1 MARVQIFDLRN
12 DTRPMRAAPIHL
24 SAAAAAQKARLR
36 LENVRRHLLT
46 DLGFASALQND
57 VALGAA
63 RECRARGEPE
73 RAKHLAEL
81 LVYLFRFDQEMSDAA
96 PPRQFDIPRQ
106 QNAILRPRDARE
118 FVIVRIR
125 QKSRIVPQQSQ
136 PRGESPQH
144 IVREESH
151 RPDYT
156 AGGAPRQA
164 CAQKQIFAKVPRLS
178 RNAPSVIIARTEG
191 RMPLTRTQVQHIAE
205 LAKLKLSDEE
215 LDRMTPQLSAI
226 LDHAA
231 RLQELDTDAI
241 PPTASVVPLQNVMR
255 EDQVAPS
262 LPRDDVLAN
271 APDKDERSEF
281 FRVRAI
287 LKDEG

>member
-1 MARVQIFDLRN
+1 
-12 DTRPMRAAPIHL
+12 
-24 SAAAAAQKARLR
+24 
-36 LENVRRHLLT
+36 
-46 DLGFASALQND
+46 
-57 VALGAA
+57 
-63 RECRARGEPE
+63 
-73 RAKHLAEL
+73 
-81 LVYLFRFDQEMSDAA
+81 
-96 PPRQFDIPRQ
+96 
-106 QNAILRPRDARE
+106 
-118 FVIVRIR
+118 
-125 QKSRIVPQQSQ
+125 
-136 PRGESPQH
+136 
-144 IVREESH
+144 
-151 RPDYT
+151 
-156 AGGAPRQA
+156 
-164 CAQKQIFAKVPRLS
+164 
-178 RNAPSVIIARTEG
+178 
-191 RMPLTRTQVQHIAE
+191 MPLTRTQVQHIAE

-287 LKDEG
+287 LKYEG

>member
-1 MARVQIFDLRN
+1 
-12 DTRPMRAAPIHL
+12 
-24 SAAAAAQKARLR
+24 
-36 LENVRRHLLT
+36 
-46 DLGFASALQND
+46 
-57 VALGAA
+57 
-63 RECRARGEPE
+63 
-73 RAKHLAEL
+73 
-81 LVYLFRFDQEMSDAA
+81 
-96 PPRQFDIPRQ
+96 
-106 QNAILRPRDARE
+106 
-118 FVIVRIR
+118 
-125 QKSRIVPQQSQ
+125 
-136 PRGESPQH
+136 
-144 IVREESH
+144 
-151 RPDYT
+151 
-156 AGGAPRQA
+156 
-164 CAQKQIFAKVPRLS
+164 
-178 RNAPSVIIARTEG
+178 
-191 RMPLTRTQVQHIAE
+191 MPLTLEEVQHIAE